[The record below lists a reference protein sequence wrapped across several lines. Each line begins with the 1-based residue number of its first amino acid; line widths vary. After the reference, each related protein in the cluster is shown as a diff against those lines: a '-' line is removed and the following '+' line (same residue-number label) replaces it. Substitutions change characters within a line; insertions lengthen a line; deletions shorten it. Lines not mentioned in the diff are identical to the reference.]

1 MNPVKTGYSAV
12 ADEWV
17 GIRPGTDGL
26 FVLSLVHELL
36 QADRIDLD
44 FLARYTNA
52 AWLVVRNPG
61 GADDGLF
68 VRNADGKPLAW
79 DRATGAAIDAATPG
93 MQPQIA
99 GEISLPDGRRVLPV
113 FHLLAERYLDG
124 RYAPEVV
131 AETCGIPATT
141 IRRIA
146 ARTRRRRVRPGDHVG
161 PAVDRYIRPTA
172 RDDARPAGGD
182 ARDARHLGA
191 FQRLPH
197 LPSDSSAADA
207 AGRGRYAGVL
217 ALQVAVSE
225 ADAAGAAAGG
235 QGGQAEYDAARHG
248 AGQSARPG
256 RPAAGRRR
264 QRGAHRQG
272 VHLGRAACR
281 RTG

>member
-12 ADEWV
+12 ADEWI

-52 AWLVVRNPG
+52 AWLVVQNPG

-68 VRNADGKPLAW
+68 VRDAEGKPLAW
-79 DRATGAAIDAATPG
+79 DRASGAAIDAATPG

-99 GEISLPDGRRVLPV
+99 GDITLPDGRRARPV

-131 AETCGIPATT
+131 AETCGIPAAT

-146 ARTRRRRVRPGDHVG
+146 RETRRRRVRPGDRAG
-161 PAVDRYIRPTA
+161 PALDRYLGAAA
-172 RDDARPAGGD
+172 REDARAAGGD

-191 FQRLPH
+191 FQRVSYLPRH
-197 LPSDSSAADA
+197 PPAADA
-207 AGRGRYAGVL
+207 AGRDRYAGLV
-217 ALQVAVSE
+217 ALQVAVPA
-225 ADAAGAAAGG
+225 ADPGRAAAGR
-235 QGGQAEYDAARHG
+235 QGLEAEHDAARHG
-248 AGQSARPG
+248 AGQSARP
-256 RPAAGRRR
+256 A
-264 QRGAHRQG
+264 
-272 VHLGRAACR
+272 
-281 RTG
+281 RTC